1 LKTVILCCGGITANF
16 KHSVEDIISQ
26 RKLNML
32 NQSFIAE
39 LKHEGASTKRIL
51 ERVPEG
57 KFDWKPHQ
65 KSMSMGRLA
74 SHVAELPGFLNSIL
88 TMDEVDFAKG
98 HYKPS
103 LANTPAELMNVF
115 QQKLDEVVQ
124 TLQNTSDEKMQANF
138 TLRNGDRVF
147 GTVPRAVAVR
157 SMALNHIIHHRG
169 QIAVYLRLLD
179 VPVPGLYG
187 PSADEM

>member
-1 LKTVILCCGGITANF
+1 
-16 KHSVEDIISQ
+16 
-26 RKLNML
+26 ML
-32 NQSFIAE
+32 NQSFINE
-39 LKHEGASTKRIL
+39 LKHEATSTKRIL

-57 KFDWKPHQ
+57 KFDWKPHP
-65 KSMSMGRLA
+65 KSMTLGRLA
-74 SHVAELPGFLNSIL
+74 SHVAELPGFLNAIL
-88 TMDEVDFAKG
+88 TMDEFDFAKG

-103 LANTPAELMNVF
+103 LVKTPEELMNVF

-147 GTVPRAVAVR
+147 ATIPRMVAVR
-157 SMALNHIIHHRG
+157 SMAMNHIIHHRG

-179 VPVPGLYG
+179 IPVPGLYG

>member
-1 LKTVILCCGGITANF
+1 
-16 KHSVEDIISQ
+16 
-26 RKLNML
+26 ML

-39 LKHEGASTKRIL
+39 IKHEATSTRRIL

-57 KFDWKPHQ
+57 KFDWKPHE
-65 KSMSMGRLA
+65 KSMTLGRLA

-88 TMDEVDFAKG
+88 TMDDFDFAKG

-103 LANTPAELMNVF
+103 HPQTPEELMNVF
-115 QQKLDEVVQ
+115 QEKLDEVVE
-124 TLQNTSDEKMQANF
+124 TMQNTSDEKMRAHF
-138 TLRNGDRVF
+138 TLRSGDHVIASI
-147 GTVPRAVAVR
+147 PRMIAVR
-157 SMALNHIIHHRG
+157 SMGLNHLIHHRG

-179 VPVPGLYG
+179 IPVPGLYG

>member
-1 LKTVILCCGGITANF
+1 
-16 KHSVEDIISQ
+16 
-26 RKLNML
+26 ML
-32 NQSFIAE
+32 NQAFLAE
-39 LKHEGASTKRIL
+39 LKHEARATKRIL

-57 KFDWKPHQ
+57 KFDWKPHE
-65 KSMSMGRLA
+65 KSMSLGRLS

-98 HYKPS
+98 HYKAS
-103 LANTPAELMNVF
+103 HAHTPQDLMNVF
-115 QQKLDEVVQ
+115 QEKLDEVVKS
-124 TLQNTSDEKMQANF
+124 LEATSDEQMQKPF
-138 TLRNGDRVF
+138 TLRSGDHVIA
-147 GTVPRAVAVR
+147 TVPRMVAIR

>member
-1 LKTVILCCGGITANF
+1 
-16 KHSVEDIISQ
+16 
-26 RKLNML
+26 ML
-32 NQSFIAE
+32 SQSFIGE
-39 LKHEGASTKRIL
+39 LKHEAASTKRIL

-57 KFDWKPHQ
+57 KFDWKPHE
-65 KSMSMGRLA
+65 KSMSLGRLA

-88 TMDEVDFAKG
+88 TMDDVDFAKG
-98 HYKPS
+98 HYKALHPK
-103 LANTPAELMNVF
+103 TPEELLSVF
-115 QQKLDEVVQ
+115 QQKLDEVVE

-138 TLRNGDRVF
+138 TLRSGDHVIA
-147 GTVPRAVAVR
+147 TVPRMVAVR

-179 VPVPGLYG
+179 VPVPGMYG

>member
-1 LKTVILCCGGITANF
+1 
-16 KHSVEDIISQ
+16 
-26 RKLNML
+26 ML

-39 LKHEGASTKRIL
+39 IKHEAASTKRIL
-51 ERVPEG
+51 ERVPED
-57 KFDWKPHQ
+57 KFGWKPHE
-65 KSMSMGRLA
+65 KSMTLGRLA
-74 SHVAELPGFLNSIL
+74 SHVAELPAFLNSIL
-88 TMDEVDFAKG
+88 TMDEFDFAKG

-103 LANTPAELMNVF
+103 HANTSDELLQVF

-138 TLRNGDRVF
+138 TLRNGEHVF
-147 GTVPRAVAVR
+147 ATLPRMVAIR
-157 SMALNHIIHHRG
+157 SMALNHLIHHRG

>member
-1 LKTVILCCGGITANF
+1 MI
-16 KHSVEDIISQ
+16 
-26 RKLNML
+26 

-39 LKHEGASTKRIL
+39 LKQEAASTKRIL

-57 KFDWKPHQ
+57 KFDWTPHE
-65 KSMSMGRLA
+65 KSMTLGRLT

-103 LANTPAELMNVF
+103 HAKTPEELMNVF
-115 QQKLDEVVQ
+115 QQKLDEVIL
-124 TLQNTSDEKMQANF
+124 TLQNTSDEKIHANF
-138 TLRNGDRVF
+138 TLRSGDHVIA
-147 GTVPRAVAVR
+147 TVPRMVAVR
-157 SMALNHIIHHRG
+157 SMGMNHIIHHRG

-179 VPVPGLYG
+179 IPVPGLYG

>member
-1 LKTVILCCGGITANF
+1 
-16 KHSVEDIISQ
+16 
-26 RKLNML
+26 ML
-32 NQSFIAE
+32 NQAFIAE
-39 LKHEGASTKRIL
+39 LKHEAASTKRIL

-65 KSMSMGRLA
+65 KSMTLGRLTT
-74 SHVAELPGFLNSIL
+74 HVAELPGFLNSIL
-88 TMDEVDFAKG
+88 TMDELDFAKG
-98 HYKPS
+98 HYKAS
-103 LANTPAELMNVF
+103 HAATPEELMQVF
-115 QQKLDEVVQ
+115 QQKLDEVVE
-124 TLQNTSDEKMQANF
+124 TLQNTSDEQMNASF
-138 TLRNGDRVF
+138 TLRSGDHVSATR
-147 GTVPRAVAVR
+147 PRKVAIR